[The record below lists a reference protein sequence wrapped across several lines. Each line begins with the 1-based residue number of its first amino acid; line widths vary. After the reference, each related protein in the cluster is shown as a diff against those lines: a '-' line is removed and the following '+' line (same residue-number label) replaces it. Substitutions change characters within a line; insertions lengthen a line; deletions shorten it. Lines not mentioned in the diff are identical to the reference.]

1 LEVIEITGK
10 KYSEQLNNTP
20 KERPFK
26 IVNWVLNLEREALYE
41 RINSRVHVMISAG
54 LEKEARGL
62 KEHQGLVS
70 LQTVGYREWWPYFN
84 DEYDIDRTVALI
96 QQYSR
101 RYAKRQLTYFKRF
114 EGAIWL
120 DPNDINGQEESLR
133 KAGIM

>member
-1 LEVIEITGK
+1 
-10 KYSEQLNNTP
+10 
-20 KERPFK
+20 
-26 IVNWVLNLEREALYE
+26 
-41 RINSRVHVMISAG
+41 
-54 LEKEARGL
+54 L